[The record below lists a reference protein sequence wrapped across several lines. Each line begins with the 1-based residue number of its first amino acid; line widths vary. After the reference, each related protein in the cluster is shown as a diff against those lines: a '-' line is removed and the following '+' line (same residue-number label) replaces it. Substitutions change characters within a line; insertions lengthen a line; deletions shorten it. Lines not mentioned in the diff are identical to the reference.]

1 MHYFDHVE
9 IRSDILNLSQ
19 IKISLKAENIQ
30 SFINDFVK
38 VDGVMISDIKLCDDM
53 ILINKIKYKSFG
65 AISIGLKLER
75 IQDGVLSITI
85 KKLKAISIPISVIPV
100 NFILKMVLN
109 KVDLPGVFCDGKCI
123 QVDLGILLEKFEV
136 DFLSLDIKDIS
147 INNESID
154 VVVGNLDFD
163 MDNLIKKSKK
173 NEKPEN
179 QEQYNEVDAPKIK
192 VVNQIDFSS
201 QRVND
206 YQSNYFIKENNEPQN
221 FNYKESDFVEGNE
234 AYFSQYSRV
243 RNGIYNEK
251 FENSS
256 KEIFGKILFVLPD
269 IGVLCYRL
277 LRDKR
282 IKKGLKILLVFTLS
296 YLLNPFDV
304 INTKISILNKI
315 DDTLLLIFTLN
326 KVFISVDRR
335 ILESYFD
342 GSSDTLDFLI
352 DSFDVLNQFLGG
364 DRINKLYSVVEKFVK

>member
-1 MHYFDHVE
+1 M
-9 IRSDILNLSQ
+9 NLSQ